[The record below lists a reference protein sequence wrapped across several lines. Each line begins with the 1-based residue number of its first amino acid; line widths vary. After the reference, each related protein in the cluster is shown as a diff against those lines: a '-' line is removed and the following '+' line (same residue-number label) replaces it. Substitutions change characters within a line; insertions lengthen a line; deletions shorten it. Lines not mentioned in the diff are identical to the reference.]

1 MEPKINEIGVNAKRK
16 AIDDHRFFSFN
27 IYSMKSALFINKAL
41 LWVASNCRKK
51 HDIYYDYSAHR
62 YKTRTDYWNTSNLIG
77 GGFLMKISPT
87 VMKDLRGE
95 IGIKTGREV
104 GTYLIKT
111 AGSTSSVAAYINDKV
126 ANLLK
131 TFWTDNAKYQKVSPE
146 KYSTVV
152 QEDGTNP
159 HSDIVGTINYNE
171 YRVLYELLKGRD
183 QTKIKATYG
192 ESAFDA
198 MVGTPIEN
206 QMVIDA
212 IEILENEVKAAH
224 AEWMDEDEKLTSKC
238 NAELN
243 VINLKYKKLKDEAIQ
258 IRDTKVNELNKQIAE
273 MKKQI
278 PTASI

>member
-1 MEPKINEIGVNAKRK
+1 MEPKIKEIGVNEKRK

-41 LWVASNCRKK
+41 LWVAFNCRRK
-51 HDIYYDYSAHR
+51 HDVYYDYSAQR
-62 YKTRTDYWNTSNLIG
+62 YRLRTDYWNTDNLIG

-95 IGIKTGREV
+95 IGITTGHEVRTYSKTV
-104 GTYLIKT
+104 
-111 AGSTSSVAAYINDKV
+111 GSTSSVAAYINDKV

-131 TFWTDNAKYQKVSPE
+131 TFWTSNAKYQKVSPE
-146 KYSTVV
+146 KYSAVV
-152 QEDGTNP
+152 QNDGVDKT
-159 HSDIVGTINYNE
+159 SSIVGTVNYNE

-183 QTKIKATYG
+183 QTKIKKAYG

-198 MVGTPIEN
+198 MIGTPFEN
-206 QMVIDA
+206 QMVINA

-224 AEWMDEDEKLTSKC
+224 VEWIDENEKLTSKC

-243 VINLKYKKLKDEAIQ
+243 VINLKYKQLKDEATQ
-258 IRDTKVNELNKQIAE
+258 IRDAKITNLKKQISE
-273 MKKQI
+273 MKKQL
-278 PTASI
+278 PTTSI